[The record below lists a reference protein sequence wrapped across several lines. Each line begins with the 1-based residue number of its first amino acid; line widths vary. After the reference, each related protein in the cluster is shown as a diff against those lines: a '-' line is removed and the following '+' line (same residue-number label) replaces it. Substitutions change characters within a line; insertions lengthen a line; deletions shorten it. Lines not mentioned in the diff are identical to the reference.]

1 MFNCIM
7 LGIIYTCTI
16 SAYYG
21 TLFTNK
27 PETAFAS
34 YRLCESAGFILCF
47 GYSGFICTD
56 VKIFVCLGLITLG
69 TVSYL
74 ATEVIRRRRS

>member
-1 MFNCIM
+1 LSLNTF
-7 LGIIYTCTI
+7 LF

-34 YRLCESAGFILCF
+34 YRLCESAGFIFSF
-47 GYSGFICTD
+47 GYSGFICTNA
-56 VKIFVCLGLITLG
+56 KIYVSLVFVVVGLAFYS
-69 TVSYL
+69 V
-74 ATEVIRRRRS
+74 TEVRTRNEKRSTK